1 MSLRHWKSGSS
12 NLLVDITYSIVVL
25 RTFLLA
31 FLSNKLLP
39 KRRVFIKTGAEKSRR
54 LLSIFFM
61 VLK

>member
-39 KRRVFIKTGAEKSRR
+39 KRRVFMKIVSDGSRR